1 MKMAIDNI
9 SQEEM
14 EQMKQWLQEQALLA
28 NVTAQDYMGLI
39 LYKLFEFEQRLK
51 KIEYN
56 QQTHWVN

>member
-1 MKMAIDNI
+1 MAIDNI